1 MFKRGI
7 MKKIYNSILII
18 AIFLGMGN
26 VSIYNA
32 NEVDGAKSEPN
43 SEQDQQNNSTEENDV
58 VITGAEAALLKVNT
72 DFDAMSGVQVNGTDW
87 NDLNS
92 TQANI
97 SNNVNITTPGVY
109 NVTYT
114 FEDINVAT
122 RTIYVIDNVITEDL
136 VENENELLTLFG
148 LTSEVAVVVKTSSP
162 INEMN
167 DGNYEVTFKLNNE
180 DKEVTVLLTINK
192 SSSRG
197 NVESSTCVVENDES
211 YKEITINNVTSE
223 RTYYAGNK
231 CTGNR
236 IRHYK
241 YYDSGKIKEKYTYY
255 YTGAY
260 SYVKS
265 EYNES
270 GKITKTTRYYRSTG
284 KANYVIEYHANQKMK
299 KKTYYNTEAKIIRTE
314 DYTDEGTLSICKIYD
329 GKGFKTSEYRYHSNR
344 KVKAKYTYYK
354 TGSYSYVRN
363 DYDVEGRITHST
375 RYYRSGSKRNYQKE
389 YYQNKKVK
397 CIKNYNSKGQYT
409 LIQVYASNGIRSDYK
424 KYDGKGHKL
433 SDYDYYTN
441 GKVKKRSTY
450 YQNGEK
456 NQVVDYYTNGK
467 IQKSYKAHMEK
478 NNVVTGVTEKWYYS
492 SGKLKKIDARTF
504 PTYYSQYN
512 ANYKKYSCPAYNGNM
527 YEHGCIMNSM
537 AMFYSVY
544 NDDELTPIELYSQ
557 GYKCFFNVPS
567 AYSRNG
573 LDVDQVSVAGSKHNA
588 FTSFYNTGGHVPN
601 GKSRFTIKE
610 AIVDYGMPVQLM
622 MRNNSHIAYNF
633 PGHSIMPYRYVYENG
648 KEKIYAKNPGAKGA
662 TVDLQAYMNGDYHEY
677 GAKYYLINHAW
688 VGNKK

>member
-424 KYDGKGHKL
+424 KIRW
-433 SDYDYYTN
+433 
-441 GKVKKRSTY
+441 KRS
-450 YQNGEK
+450 
-456 NQVVDYYTNGK
+456 
-467 IQKSYKAHMEK
+467 
-478 NNVVTGVTEKWYYS
+478 
-492 SGKLKKIDARTF
+492 
-504 PTYYSQYN
+504 
-512 ANYKKYSCPAYNGNM
+512 
-527 YEHGCIMNSM
+527 
-537 AMFYSVY
+537 
-544 NDDELTPIELYSQ
+544 
-557 GYKCFFNVPS
+557 
-567 AYSRNG
+567 
-573 LDVDQVSVAGSKHNA
+573 
-588 FTSFYNTGGHVPN
+588 
-601 GKSRFTIKE
+601 
-610 AIVDYGMPVQLM
+610 
-622 MRNNSHIAYNF
+622 
-633 PGHSIMPYRYVYENG
+633 
-648 KEKIYAKNPGAKGA
+648 
-662 TVDLQAYMNGDYHEY
+662 
-677 GAKYYLINHAW
+677 
-688 VGNKK
+688 